1 MRGERMLKKWLVTT
15 GVLMFF
21 LVAAVPG
28 FSSDQK
34 PVNPA
39 DKTGGAQNQV
49 APAGGMVL
57 IVNDPRSS
65 TTVTVPLD
73 STAHDDLP
81 VAVVNDV
88 PITVEDLKSTIA
100 AAHEEGHEEG
110 DEGKKDRPT
119 HAPIIDFNEL
129 LQRLINVQLVI
140 QEAKSIGLDEL
151 PEVKGPIDIFSNVS
165 LRSLLREDVAKDV
178 TASEDEVEKVYR
190 ENIREVKTNT
200 AVFEKEKDAKKAAR
214 EIKAGKSFDDVIAKG
229 KKARTVKTT
238 EFGINT
244 IFKDL
249 DPAVAKALS
258 TMKVGS
264 ISPVT
269 KTLRDG
275 KTHYF
280 FFQLADD
287 RLLESPEAKEQARQ
301 TVLQIKIDKAME
313 TLRESLYKKYVK
325 VDKKLVESLDY
336 GPKGEGLEKLLEDQ
350 RVAVEIEGDQ
360 PVTVAQLSQAMQE
373 KFYHGMK
380 NLNGEKL
387 IKAKHDALESLIEKR
402 LFILEARKRGL
413 DKTAAYKNMV
423 EEYERGMLWGAF
435 IQKVV
440 ARDVKLRDEDLRAY
454 YHDHAGDYQSAK
466 MVKIRSLKFGKEA
479 DAIASLEKLRKGAD
493 FNWIKTNVEGQLDT
507 STEDEDLM
515 ISGDQLVPINAI
527 KPDVQKALSGVNAED
542 FRLYESPQGHFY
554 VLYITEMAPPQ
565 QQPFEVVA
573 QAVRNKVFFIKLNE
587 AVNEWIRKLKESADI
602 KIYLA
607 GSEK

>member
-1 MRGERMLKKWLVTT
+1 MLKKWLVTT

-49 APAGGMVL
+49 ALAGGMVL

-65 TTVTVPLD
+65 TTVTIPLD

-100 AAHEEGHEEG
+100 AAHEEGQEEG
-110 DEGKKDRPT
+110 DEGKKDKPT
-119 HAPIIDFNEL
+119 HASKIDFNEL
-129 LQRLINVQLVI
+129 MQRLINVQLVI
-140 QEAKSIGLDEL
+140 QEAKTIGLDEL
-151 PEVKGPIDIFSNVS
+151 PEVKGPIDIFSKVS

-178 TASEDEVEKVYR
+178 KASEDEVEKVYR

-200 AVFEKEKDAKKAAR
+200 AFFEKEKNAKKAAR

-229 KKARTVKTT
+229 KKAGTVKTT
-238 EFGINT
+238 ESGNYIK
-244 IFKDL
+244 FKDL
-249 DPAVAKALS
+249 NPAIATALS
-258 TMKVGS
+258 TTKVGS
-264 ISPVT
+264 VGPV
-269 KTLRDG
+269 KKIVLGDG
-275 KTHYF
+275 KTYF
-280 FFQLADD
+280 AVFKLEDD
-287 RLLESPEAKEQARQ
+287 RIPESPEAKEQARQ
-301 TVLQIKIDKAME
+301 TVLQTKINKAME
-313 TLRESLYKKYVK
+313 TLRESLYKKNVK
-325 VDKKLVESLDY
+325 VDKKLIESLDY

-360 PVTVAQLSQAMQE
+360 PVTVAQLSQGMQE

-380 NLNGEKL
+380 NLRGEKI
-387 IKAKHDALESLIEKR
+387 IKAEHDVLESIIEKR

-423 EEYERGMLWGAF
+423 EEYERGILWGAF

-454 YHDHAGDYQSAK
+454 YHDHAGDYLSAK
-466 MVKIRSLKFGKEA
+466 MVKIRSLAFGKEA
-479 DAIASLEKLRKGAD
+479 DAIAALEKLRKGAD
-493 FNWIKTNVEGQLDT
+493 FNWIKANVEGRLDT
-507 STEDEDLM
+507 NTEDEDLM
-515 ISGDQLVPINAI
+515 ISEDQLAPINAI
-527 KPDVQKALSGVNAED
+527 NPGVQKALSGVNAED

-554 VLYITEMAPPQ
+554 VLYITEIVPPM
-565 QQPFEVVA
+565 QQPFEQVA
-573 QAVRNKVFFIKLNE
+573 QEVRNNVFFIKLNE
-587 AVNEWIRKLKESADI
+587 ALNEWIRKLKESADI

>member
-1 MRGERMLKKWLVTT
+1 MLKKWLVTT
-15 GVLMFF
+15 AVLMSF

-65 TTVTVPLD
+65 TTITVPLD
-73 STAHDDLP
+73 STTAHDDLP

-100 AAHEEGHEEG
+100 AAHEEGQEEG
-110 DEGKKDRPT
+110 DEGKKDKPT
-119 HAPIIDFNEL
+119 HAPKIDFNEL
-129 LQRLINVQLVI
+129 MQRLINVQLVI
-140 QEAKSIGLDEL
+140 QEAKTIGLDEL
-151 PEVKGPIDIFSNVS
+151 PEVKGPIDIFSSVS

-178 TASEDEVEKVYR
+178 KASEDEVEKVYR

-200 AVFEKEKDAKKAAR
+200 AFFEKEKNAKKAAR

-229 KKARTVKTT
+229 KKAGTVKTT
-238 EFGINT
+238 ESGNYIK
-244 IFKDL
+244 FKDL
-249 DPAVAKALS
+249 NPAIATALS
-258 TMKVGS
+258 TTKVGS
-264 ISPVT
+264 VGPV
-269 KTLRDG
+269 KKIILGDG
-275 KTHYF
+275 KTYF
-280 FFQLADD
+280 VVFKLEDD
-287 RLLESPEAKEQARQ
+287 RILESPEAKEQARQ
-301 TVLQIKIDKAME
+301 TVLQTKINKAME
-313 TLRESLYKKYVK
+313 TLRESLYKKNVK
-325 VDKKLVESLDY
+325 VDKKLIESLDY

-360 PVTVAQLSQAMQE
+360 PVTVAQLSQGMQE

-380 NLNGEKL
+380 NLKGEKI
-387 IKAKHDALESLIEKR
+387 IKAKHDVLESLIEKR

-423 EEYERGMLWGAF
+423 EEYEQGMLWGTF

-466 MVKIRSLKFGKEA
+466 MVKIRSLAFGKEA
-479 DAIASLEKLRKGAD
+479 DAIAALEKLRKGAD
-493 FNWIKTNVEGQLDT
+493 FNWIKANVEGRLDT

-515 ISGDQLVPINAI
+515 ISEDQLVPINTI
-527 KPDVQKALSGVNAED
+527 NPGVQKALSGVNAED
-542 FRLYESPQGHFY
+542 FRLHESPQGHFY
-554 VLYITEMAPPQ
+554 VLYITEIVPPM
-565 QQPFEVVA
+565 QQPFEQVE
-573 QAVRNKVFFIKLNE
+573 QGVRNKVFFIKLNE
-587 AVNEWIRKLKESADI
+587 ALNEWIRKLKESADI